1 MTWVPVG
8 SVPDAVRTA
17 ALAHDLGARCLV
29 HRVTPGRMAVT
40 VAKGIIAAALT
51 AFLAYLCVTAATD
64 GSIVPAVLTGAL
76 AVAGVGFLMTI
87 VRAVRASGDTV
98 YRFDSGLVH
107 QRRAVVR
114 TFRWDEAQLYRD
126 VVRNVGR
133 GGATVSMEHA
143 YTIRR
148 PDGETVVL
156 DHTVN
161 WDVAELAKDVEQ
173 AVIDARFPLAIQTV
187 MDGGTVA
194 FGRFGVDL
202 AGIRDGGDVV
212 RWDDVDRVEIADGYI
227 GLKQLSGR
235 RTPRYPVRSIPNVV
249 VFAGL
254 VETVL
259 GATRR

>member
-1 MTWVPVG
+1 M
-8 SVPDAVRTA
+8 PDTVRTA
-17 ALAHDLGARCLV
+17 ALAYDLGARCLV

-40 VAKGIIAAALT
+40 AAKGILTAALT
-51 AFLAYLCVTAATD
+51 AFLAYLCATAAAD
-64 GSIVPAVLTGAL
+64 GSIFPAVLTGAL
-76 AVAGVGFLMTI
+76 AVAGVVFLATI
-87 VRAVRASGDTV
+87 VRAVRATGDTI

-107 QRRAVVR
+107 QRRAATRV
-114 TFRWDEAQLYRD
+114 FRWDDVQLYRD

-133 GGATVSMEHA
+133 GGGTVSME
-143 YTIRR
+143 YTYTVRR
-148 PDGETVVL
+148 PDGEAVVL
-156 DHTVN
+156 DHN
-161 WDVAELAKDVEQ
+161 MYWDIAELAKDVEQ

-187 MDGGTVA
+187 MDGGTVG

-202 AGIRDGGDVV
+202 AGIRDGDDVV

-227 GLKQLSGR
+227 GIEQLTKR